1 MQYINHWPEDMAE
14 LTLPEAV
21 SHDLHR
27 QLTLPFESEQEAKD
41 FWGEA
46 PSSIII
52 LESTDT
58 IDALRISDTWNSI
71 EFALTYPEYDI
82 PLSNGYQ
89 MLVAVTTDSGGGIYL
104 VVPPELSHITKS
116 HEEISHE

>member
-1 MQYINHWPEDMAE
+1 MQYINHWPDTAT
-14 LTLPEAV
+14 LNLPEEV
-21 SHDLHR
+21 SQDIHLH
-27 QLTLPFESEQEAKD
+27 LLEPFESEQDAID
-41 FWGEA
+41 FWQEA

-58 IDALRISDTWNSI
+58 IDALRLSDTWNSI
-71 EFALTYPEYDI
+71 EFALTYPEYDVS
-82 PLSNGYQ
+82 LSNGYQ

-116 HEEISHE
+116 HEVISHE